1 MSCIACSAAGGQ
13 QLLGSAQDPEEHH
26 LPMLQ
31 AVQCSPTCW
40 ASVPQTSNLHPP
52 VTGCPVTEVL
62 HVTRGWLT
70 WPLWLSA
77 GAEAGLRS
85 QPWGQL

>member
-13 QLLGSAQDPEEHH
+13 QLLGSAHDPEEHH

-31 AVQCSPTCW
+31 VVHCSPTCW

-52 VTGCPVTEVL
+52 VMGCPVTEVL
-62 HVTRGWLT
+62 HVACHRG
-70 WPLWLSA
+70 A
-77 GAEAGLRS
+77 ACY
-85 QPWGQL
+85 PWVADMASVALCRR